1 MRVIVHGATGAMGRE
16 LLRLS
21 DAHYEGSELAA
32 AVSPEGGTG
41 ITLTMGEV
49 SAAADVILDF
59 SFHTAIFDVAAYARA
74 HKLPLVVGTTGHDAE
89 EKQAIFDAAREIPVF
104 YTGNMSVGIA
114 VLVKLAKQA
123 AAAFPDAD
131 IEIVETHHN
140 RKVDAPSGTAL
151 MIADAAAES
160 CGHDTE
166 YVFERH
172 SVRQPRDKKEIGI
185 SAVRGGT
192 IVGEHEII
200 FAGHDE
206 VMEIKH
212 TALSREIFAQGAVE
226 AAKFM
231 ASVQAPG
238 LYDMS
243 MLVQ

>member
-74 HKLPLVVGTTGHDAE
+74 HKLPLIVGTTGHDAE

-151 MIADAAAES
+151 MLAKAVREARGTGEIPSGRTGHGKRQPGEIGVQSVRMGKVVGIHEIHINTGTQTLTLRHEAHDRALFAEGAMTAAAWLV
-160 CGHDTE
+160 G
-166 YVFERH
+166 
-172 SVRQPRDKKEIGI
+172 KE
-185 SAVRGGT
+185 
-192 IVGEHEII
+192 
-200 FAGHDE
+200 
-206 VMEIKH
+206 
-212 TALSREIFAQGAVE
+212 
-226 AAKFM
+226 
-231 ASVQAPG
+231 PG
-238 LYDMS
+238 LYDMDDL
-243 MLVQ
+243 MKENG

>member
-151 MIADAAAES
+151 MLAKAVREARGTGEITSGRTGHGKRQPGEIGVQSVRMGNVVGIHEIHINTGTQTLTLRHEAHDRALFAEGAMTAAAWLV
-160 CGHDTE
+160 G
-166 YVFERH
+166 
-172 SVRQPRDKKEIGI
+172 KE
-185 SAVRGGT
+185 
-192 IVGEHEII
+192 
-200 FAGHDE
+200 
-206 VMEIKH
+206 
-212 TALSREIFAQGAVE
+212 
-226 AAKFM
+226 
-231 ASVQAPG
+231 PG
-238 LYDMS
+238 LYDMDDL
-243 MLVQ
+243 MKENG

>member
-74 HKLPLVVGTTGHDAE
+74 HKLPLIVGTTGHDAE

-151 MIADAAAES
+151 MLAKAVREARGTGEITSGRTGHGKRQSGEIGVQSVRMGNVVGIHEIHINTGTQTLTLRHEAHDRALFAEGAMTAAAWLV
-160 CGHDTE
+160 G
-166 YVFERH
+166 
-172 SVRQPRDKKEIGI
+172 KE
-185 SAVRGGT
+185 
-192 IVGEHEII
+192 
-200 FAGHDE
+200 
-206 VMEIKH
+206 
-212 TALSREIFAQGAVE
+212 
-226 AAKFM
+226 
-231 ASVQAPG
+231 PG
-238 LYDMS
+238 LYDMDDL
-243 MLVQ
+243 MKENG